1 MSFDIVQT
9 DELLATT
16 RAVRKRLDFDKPV
29 PRSVINECIALSQQA
44 PTGGNSQGWRW
55 VIVED
60 GVKRAALAEIYRK
73 GAAGYLQ
80 AEGDKAREVGDQQ
93 TLRVFD
99 SAVYLA
105 ENLEH
110 APLHVIPCLQGRPPE
125 NAPMVSVAAMM
136 GSIFPAVWSFQLALR
151 SRGLGSCL
159 TSLHLIYEAEV
170 ATILDIP
177 SDVLQVALLPVAYT
191 KGTEF
196 KRAKRPEPSTI
207 IHWDSW
213 G

>member
-1 MSFDIVQT
+1 MNFDIVQT

-80 AEGDKAREVGDQQ
+80 AEGDKAREVGDKQ

>member
-1 MSFDIVQT
+1 MNFDIVQT

-110 APLHVIPCLQGRPPE
+110 APLHIIPCLQGRPPE

-207 IHWDSW
+207 LHWDSW

>member
-1 MSFDIVQT
+1 MNFDIVQT

-110 APLHVIPCLQGRPPE
+110 APLHIIPCLQGRPPE

>member
-1 MSFDIVQT
+1 MNFDIVQT

-16 RAVRKRLDFDKPV
+16 RAVRKRLDFDRAV
-29 PRSVINECIALSQQA
+29 PREIINDCISLSQQA

-55 VIVED
+55 VLVED
-60 GVKRAALAEIYRK
+60 REKRSALAEFYRK
-73 GAAGYLQ
+73 AAAGYLRT
-80 AEGDKAREVGDQQ
+80 EGDKAREVGDRQ

-99 SAVYLA
+99 SAHYLA
-105 ENLEH
+105 ENLQH
-110 APLHVIPCLQGRPPE
+110 VPLHVIPCLLGRPSE

-159 TSLHLIYEAEV
+159 TSLHLLYEKEV
-170 ATILDIP
+170 ATLLGIP

-191 KGTEF
+191 KGLEF
-196 KRAKRPEPSTI
+196 KRAKRPDPSNI
-207 IHWDSW
+207 VHWDSW
-213 G
+213 S

>member
-1 MSFDIVQT
+1 MNFDIVQT

-110 APLHVIPCLQGRPPE
+110 APLHIIPCLQGRPPE

-191 KGTEF
+191 KGSEF

>member
-1 MSFDIVQT
+1 MNFDISQT

-16 RAVRKRLDFDKPV
+16 RAVRKRLDFDKHV
-29 PRSVINECIALSQQA
+29 PRAIISECIALSQQA

-55 VIVED
+55 LVVED
-60 GVKRAALAEIYRK
+60 ADKRAALAELYRK

-80 AEGDKAREVGDQQ
+80 AEGDKARDVGDQQ

-105 ENLEH
+105 ENLQH

-125 NAPMVSVAAMM
+125 DAPMVSVAAMM

-151 SRGLGSCL
+151 ARGLGSCL
-159 TSLHLIYEAEV
+159 TSLHLMHEKEA
-170 ATILDIP
+170 ATLLGIP

-191 KGTEF
+191 KGIEF
-196 KRAKRPEPSTI
+196 KRAQRPDPSTI
-207 IHWDSW
+207 VHWDSW
-213 G
+213 S

>member
-1 MSFDIVQT
+1 MHFDIVQT

-29 PRSVINECIALSQQA
+29 PRSVINDCIALSQQA
-44 PTGGNSQGWRW
+44 PTGGNSQSWRW

-60 GVKRAALAEIYRK
+60 GAKRAALAELYRK
-73 GAAGYLQ
+73 GAADYLQ

>member
-1 MSFDIVQT
+1 MK
-9 DELLATT
+9 LLATT

-60 GVKRAALAEIYRK
+60 GVKRAALAELYRK

-110 APLHVIPCLQGRPPE
+110 APLHIIPCLQGRPPE

>member
-1 MSFDIVQT
+1 MNFDIVQT

-60 GVKRAALAEIYRK
+60 GGKRAALAEIYRK

-110 APLHVIPCLQGRPPE
+110 APLHVIPCLRGRPPE

-177 SDVLQVALLPVAYT
+177 SDVLQVALMPVAYT